1 MVLEILN
8 RGSGLAI
15 GINPNTDMSMGG
27 WKGLRKIGTLDLSAF
42 CARDAGGGLRNQP
55 SLPAMMVKVLVY
67 GYATGVFSS
76 RRLERWLHEDL
87 GSRTAWEQ

>member
-1 MVLEILN
+1 
-8 RGSGLAI
+8 
-15 GINPNTDMSMGG
+15 MSMGG